1 MGALP
6 EVACDILKDSDKEKA
21 AVEMICEKESKVPKD
36 ECAAGLS
43 KIWEVVS
50 EKECAKAFKALPE
63 VACDILK
70 DSDKEKAAVEMA
82 CEKQSKVPADECA
95 AGLSKIWELIAEKGC
110 PKEKFSALPEVACDI
125 LKDSGKEKT
134 AVEMVCEKQSKVPA
148 DECEAGLSKVW
159 EMVAEKECAKEFE
172 ALPEVAC
179 DILKDS
185 DQEKAAV
192 EMVCEKQLK
201 VPKDECAAGLSKIW
215 EMITAKEC
223 PKTLK
228 EKFAAKKE
236 KFVGKFSALKEKKE
250 VQTMFVSVLC
260 RFIDPLSRHFPQLD

>member
-6 EVACDILKDSDKEKA
+6 EVACDILKDSDKEKV
-21 AVEMICEKESKVPKD
+21 AVEMICVKQSKVPAD
-36 ECAAGLS
+36 ECEAGLS

-50 EKECAKAFKALPE
+50 EKECAKEFKALPE

-70 DSDKEKAAVEMA
+70 DSDQEKAAVEMA

-95 AGLSKIWELIAEKGC
+95 AGLSKIWELIAEKEC
-110 PKEKFSALPEVACDI
+110 PKEKFSALPGVACDI

-134 AVEMVCEKQSKVPA
+134 AVEMVCEKQ
-148 DECEAGLSKVW
+148 
-159 EMVAEKECAKEFE
+159 
-172 ALPEVAC
+172 
-179 DILKDS
+179 
-185 DQEKAAV
+185 
-192 EMVCEKQLK
+192 LK
-201 VPKDECAAGLSKIW
+201 VPKDECEAGLSKIW

-236 KFVGKFSALKEKKE
+236 KFVGKFFALKEKFVGKISALKEKFSAKKEKKE
-250 VQTMFVSVLC
+250 VQTMFV
-260 RFIDPLSRHFPQLD
+260 

>member
-6 EVACDILKDSDKEKA
+6 EVACDILKDSDKEKV

-95 AGLSKIWELIAEKGC
+95 AGLSKIWELI
-110 PKEKFSALPEVACDI
+110 
-125 LKDSGKEKT
+125 T
-134 AVEMVCEKQSKVPA
+134 AQ
-148 DECEAGLSKVW
+148 
-159 EMVAEKECAKEFE
+159 
-172 ALPEVAC
+172 
-179 DILKDS
+179 
-185 DQEKAAV
+185 
-192 EMVCEKQLK
+192 
-201 VPKDECAAGLSKIW
+201 
-215 EMITAKEC
+215 EC

-236 KFVGKFSALKEKKE
+236 ELKEKFAAKKEKFSAMKEKFGAMKE
-250 VQTMFVSVLC
+250 KFA
-260 RFIDPLSRHFPQLD
+260 

>member
-1 MGALP
+1 MG
-6 EVACDILKDSDKEKA
+6 KE
-21 AVEMICEKESKVPKD
+21 
-36 ECAAGLS
+36 
-43 KIWEVVS
+43 
-50 EKECAKAFKALPE
+50 
-63 VACDILK
+63 
-70 DSDKEKAAVEMA
+70 
-82 CEKQSKVPADECA
+82 
-95 AGLSKIWELIAEKGC
+95 
-110 PKEKFSALPEVACDI
+110 EKFSALPEVACDI
-125 LKDSGKEKT
+125 LKDQDKEKV

-185 DQEKAAV
+185 GKEKTAVEMVCEKQSKVPKDECEAGLSKIWEMVAEKECPKEFEALPEAACDILKDSDQEKAAV

-201 VPKDECAAGLSKIW
+201 VPKDVCAAGLSKIW